1 MTAEKQRA
9 RGWAFTINNYDDAA
23 IEKLRGIV
31 CDYKI
36 WGREIAPTTST
47 PHLQGFIYF
56 ETLKTFGAVKK
67 LLPDGAH
74 IERTKGNAAQ
84 NRTYC
89 AKEGAFEEAGNLP
102 VQGHRTDIQ
111 TIKDMVRDGEHIL
124 AIAEVATS
132 YQTLKFAQTLLT
144 IKPNTELRLDL
155 RVHWFHGGTG
165 TGKTRAAFAE
175 AAAIGETWISS
186 RNLKWWD
193 GYTGQPCVIVDDMR
207 GDFCTFH
214 EMLRI
219 LDIYPLRL
227 EVKGGSVA
235 AAYHHVWITSA
246 FRPEALWQSVEDKGQ
261 LMRRIHEVREFTATR
276 GIGDAPEA

>member
-1 MTAEKQRA
+1 M
-9 RGWAFTINNYDDAA
+9 
-23 IEKLRGIV
+23 

-36 WGREIAPTTST
+36 WGARLRPPLAHHIYR
-47 PHLQGFIYF
+47 GFIYF

-165 TGKTRAAFAE
+165 TERLAPLSRKLQLLARLGFPRA
-175 AAAIGETWISS
+175 I
-186 RNLKWWD
+186 
-193 GYTGQPCVIVDDMR
+193 
-207 GDFCTFH
+207 
-214 EMLRI
+214 
-219 LDIYPLRL
+219 
-227 EVKGGSVA
+227 
-235 AAYHHVWITSA
+235 
-246 FRPEALWQSVEDKGQ
+246 
-261 LMRRIHEVREFTATR
+261 
-276 GIGDAPEA
+276 